1 MKNRIVCLSDQ
12 CKKKE
17 ITAFEGAVVYC
28 YPQLFEIAS
37 CGFSIQAFIAFKQH
51 TQWADMMHVF
61 NRIKTPEIVTYQ
73 SDIIRQKKL
82 LLLYKPLMYRF
93 LKSMQKIVASSD
105 NYLHSS
111 DTLRLFK
118 NKTVVIANGINAGP
132 ARDQQEQAKI
142 QQQLKK
148 KIGGAFFLFVGVLRY
163 YKGLSYLLS
172 ALEGTNYTVVI
183 AGSGPEEEALKQ
195 QAEELNLSHVFF

>member
-1 MKNRIVCLSDQ
+1 
-12 CKKKE
+12 
-17 ITAFEGAVVYC
+17 
-28 YPQLFEIAS
+28 
-37 CGFSIQAFIAFKQH
+37 
-51 TQWADMMHVF
+51 MMHVF

-148 KIGGAFFLFVGVLRY
+148 KIGGLFSCL
-163 YKGLSYLLS
+163 
-172 ALEGTNYTVVI
+172 
-183 AGSGPEEEALKQ
+183 
-195 QAEELNLSHVFF
+195 